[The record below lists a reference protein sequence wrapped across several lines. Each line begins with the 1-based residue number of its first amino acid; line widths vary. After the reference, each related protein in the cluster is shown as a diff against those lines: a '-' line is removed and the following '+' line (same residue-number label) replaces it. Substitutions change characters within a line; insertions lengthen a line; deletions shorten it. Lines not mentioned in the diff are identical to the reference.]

1 VLSCSKSN
9 KIIRPSV
16 KQSSSSKLGMSG
28 DFVMVLDQRAGLGK
42 IWGSPNCRHVPTAGK
57 KD

>member
-28 DFVMVLDQRAGLGK
+28 DFVMVLDQRGRIGEDLG
-42 IWGSPNCRHVPTAGK
+42 ITQL
-57 KD
+57 